1 MTTIARII
9 YGADLDQET
18 ALRFSHERNS
28 LSCYIHT
35 ACSDGRITARERDQ
49 LLDVIHHADLEQ
61 LLKVDRNALRFRRI
75 TADDLRKVIPV
86 RPNLPPRRKRGDKY
100 SHIIP
105 PKPFNIVETRPW
117 QRDNYLT
124 KLTDNSTMIICD
136 AETTNRLSLIPS
148 LPEISTAAQ
157 NDGREPS
164 ECSAP
169 DGTAQ
174 QNMNNRIPLGP
185 LPVSPYPSKSGLPKD
200 SPPAPSPSP
209 SPLPAT
215 DKSSRL
221 TPSSTLLNRIIS
233 REIAKDMKAL

>member
-169 DGTAQ
+169 EGVPEHHDSEHER
-174 QNMNNRIPLGP
+174 NGP
-185 LPVSPYPSKSGLPKD
+185 TEHEQPYPSG
-200 SPPAPSPSP
+200 SPPSLSIPIEIRLAEGQSPCSV
-209 SPLPAT
+209 SITITFTRDGQVIKTHSLQYAA
-215 DKSSRL
+215 D
-221 TPSSTLLNRIIS
+221 
-233 REIAKDMKAL
+233 